1 MQPPPMQ
8 LIAENL
14 ALERGGRRIV
24 EGLSFRVAAGEVLVL
39 TGPNGAGKSTLIRG
53 IAGFLPAA
61 EGSIRLEGG
70 AAEAEIAEQ
79 SHFVGHR
86 DGVKGA
92 LSVRENAAF
101 TSYYLGDGGD
111 VTPVL
116 ERLGLD
122 ALAEVPAAYLS
133 AGQRRRLGL
142 ARLLLARR
150 PLWLLDEPTVS
161 LDAAS
166 VATLAGI
173 VKEHLAGGGLVVA
186 ATHTPLGLDGARELR
201 LGHPGISASST
212 QGAHP

>member
-1 MQPPPMQ
+1 MQ

-24 EGLSFRVAAGEVLVL
+24 EGLAFQVAAGEALVL

-70 AAEAEIAEQ
+70 PADTEIAEQ
-79 SHFVGHR
+79 CHFVGHR
-86 DGVKGA
+86 DGVKAA
-92 LSVRENAAF
+92 LSVRENAVFASRF
-101 TSYYLGDGGD
+101 LGQGED
-111 VTPVL
+111 VTSAL

-161 LDAAS
+161 LDATS
-166 VATLAGI
+166 VATLARI
-173 VKEHLAGGGLVVA
+173 VKDHLASGGLVVA
-186 ATHTPLGLDGARELR
+186 ATHTPLGLEGARELR
-201 LGHPGISASST
+201 LGHPSLSASST
-212 QGAHP
+212 EGAHP

>member
-24 EGLSFRVAAGEVLVL
+24 EGLSFRVAAGEALVL

-79 SHFVGHR
+79 CHFVGHR

-101 TSYYLGDGGD
+101 TSYYLGDGAD

-116 ERLGLD
+116 ERLGLE

>member
-1 MQPPPMQ
+1 MVMQ

-24 EGLSFRVAAGEVLVL
+24 EGLAFQVAAGEALVL

-53 IAGFLPAA
+53 IAGFLSPAA
-61 EGSIRLEGG
+61 GSIRLEGG
-70 AAEAEIAEQ
+70 AAETEIAEQ
-79 SHFVGHR
+79 CHFVGHR
-86 DGVKGA
+86 DGVKSA

-101 TSYYLGDGGD
+101 ASNYLGDGDD
-111 VTPVL
+111 VAPAL
-116 ERLGLD
+116 ERLGLA
-122 ALAEVPAAYLS
+122 ALAAVPAAYLS

-166 VATLAGI
+166 VVTLASI
-173 VKEHLAGGGLVVA
+173 VKEHLATGGLVVA
-186 ATHTPLGLDGARELR
+186 ATHVPLGLDGARELR
-201 LGHPGISASST
+201 LQA
-212 QGAHP
+212 A

>member
-1 MQPPPMQ
+1 MQ

-14 ALERGGRRIV
+14 ALERGGRRIF
-24 EGLSFRVAAGEVLVL
+24 EGLAFLVAAGEALVL

-53 IAGFLPAA
+53 IAGFLPPV

-70 AAEAEIAEQ
+70 AAEADIAEQ
-79 SHFVGHR
+79 CHFVGHR
-86 DGVKGA
+86 DGVKAA

-101 TSYYLGDGGD
+101 TSHYLGEGD
-111 VTPVL
+111 DVAPAL

-186 ATHTPLGLDGARELR
+186 ATHTPLGLEGARELR
-201 LGHPGISASST
+201 LGHPGLSASST
-212 QGAHP
+212 EGAHP

>member
-1 MQPPPMQ
+1 MAMQ

-24 EGLSFRVAAGEVLVL
+24 EGLAFQVAAGEALVL

-53 IAGFLPAA
+53 IAGFLPPA

-70 AAEAEIAEQ
+70 AAETEIAEQ
-79 SHFVGHR
+79 CHFVGHR
-86 DGVKGA
+86 DGVKAA
-92 LSVRENAAF
+92 LSVFENAVFA
-101 TSYYLGDGGD
+101 SRYLGDSRN
-111 VTPVL
+111 PAAAL

-142 ARLLLARR
+142 TRLLLARR

-161 LDAAS
+161 LDAAA
-166 VATLAGI
+166 VATLASI
-173 VKEHLAGGGLVVA
+173 ITDHLATGGLVVA
-186 ATHTPLGLDGARELR
+186 ATHVPLGLEGARELR
-201 LGHPGISASST
+201 LQAR
-212 QGAHP
+212 